1 MVIILLLLHI
11 KISST
16 MRNSTLFLS
25 VILVVTLIAGCKK
38 QEEKAAKKPVRVETE
53 VVTVGGVENGQ
64 TYVGVVEE
72 NEATAVSFTTM
83 GVIKRMYVSEGQVV
97 SRGQLL
103 AEIDASSSSNGV
115 EIARAST
122 NQANDMVKQAEQVY
136 AQAKDA
142 YDRMKILHDNGSL
155 PEIKWVEVETRLR
168 QAETGL
174 NSARSGVASAQAAEK
189 IARKG
194 VADTR
199 LYAPVSGVIG
209 KRQLV
214 VGETALPSQAVVS
227 ILDISTVKVKVSI
240 PEDELNNI
248 GAGTPSY
255 ITVDAINSSFNGGRI
270 EKGVQADV
278 VTHTYDVRINVSNP
292 SRKLL
297 PGMVASVQFLNGSR
311 GESGNVYVPI
321 SAVHKNPGGECF
333 VWTIDANKQA
343 HRTTI
348 AVGSTKGNRIAII
361 SGLRVGERIITNGGQ
376 KLSEGTAVVF

>member
-1 MVIILLLLHI
+1 MRKSILI
-11 KISST
+11 
-16 MRNSTLFLS
+16 LS
-25 VILVVTLIAGCKK
+25 VILVAVLLTGCKK
-38 QEEKAAKKPVRVETE
+38 QAEKATKQSIRVETE
-53 VVTVGGVENGQ
+53 VTTLGGVENGQ
-64 TYVGVVEE
+64 SYVGVVEE
-72 NEATAVSFTTM
+72 SEATAVSFTTM
-83 GVIKRMYVSEGQVV
+83 GVIKRMYVSEGQIV

-115 EIARAST
+115 EIAQAST
-122 NQANDMVKQAEQVY
+122 TQARDMVKQTEDSY

-168 QAETGL
+168 QAETAL
-174 NSARSGVASAQAAEK
+174 NTARSGVASAQAAEK

-240 PEDELNNI
+240 PEDELKNI
-248 GAGTPSY
+248 GTGTPSY
-255 ITVDAINSSFNGGRI
+255 ITVDAINGSFNGGRI
-270 EKGVQADV
+270 EKGVQADM

-292 SRKLL
+292 SHKLL
-297 PGMVASVQFLNGSR
+297 PGMVASVQLLNGSG
-311 GESGNVYVPI
+311 GESSTMMVPVA
-321 SAVHKNPGGECF
+321 AVHKSPNGENF

-343 HRTTI
+343 HRTPVT
-348 AVGSTKGNRIAII
+348 VGSTRGNRRAII
-361 SGLRVGERIITNGGQ
+361 SGLSLGQRIVTNGGQ
-376 KLSEGTAVVF
+376 KLSEGTSVIF

>member
-1 MVIILLLLHI
+1 MRKSILLILFTI
-11 KISST
+11 
-16 MRNSTLFLS
+16 LFLS
-25 VILVVTLIAGCKK
+25 SCGEKK
-38 QEEKAAKKPVRVETE
+38 EQASKAPVRVDTE
-53 VVTVGGVENGQ
+53 IVTIGSGEKGQ
-64 TYVGVVEE
+64 SFVGVVEE
-72 NEATAVSFTTM
+72 SEATAVSFTTM
-83 GVIKRMYVSEGQVV
+83 GVIKRMYVSEGQIV

-122 NQANDMVKQAEQVY
+122 SQANDMVKQAEDTY

-168 QAETGL
+168 QAETAL
-174 NSARSGVASAQAAEK
+174 STARSGVTSAQATER

-227 ILDISTVKVKVSI
+227 ILDISTVKVKVSV
-240 PEDELNNI
+240 PEDELKNI
-248 GAGTPSY
+248 TSGTPSY
-255 ITVDAINSSFNGGRI
+255 ILVEAINGSFNGGRI

-278 VTHTYDVRINVSNP
+278 VTHTYDLRINVANP
-292 SRKLL
+292 NHKLL
-297 PGMVASVQFLNGSR
+297 PGMVASVQFFTHQ
-311 GESGNVYVPI
+311 SGGAGIYLPVSSVQKK
-321 SAVHKNPGGECF
+321 SGGEFF
-333 VWTIDANKQA
+333 VWTVDVNNKA
-343 HRTTI
+343 HRTPVQ
-348 AVGSTKGNRIAII
+348 VGTTSGNRIAIT
-361 SGLRVGERIITNGGQ
+361 SGVSIGERVVTGGYQ
-376 KLSEGTAVVF
+376 KLSEGTKVRF

>member
-1 MVIILLLLHI
+1 M
-11 KISST
+11 KK
-16 MRNSTLFLS
+16 STLILS
-25 VILVVTLIAGCKK
+25 VILVATLFAGCKK
-38 QEEKAAKKPVRVETE
+38 QEEKATKQPIRVETE
-53 VVTVGGVENGQ
+53 VVTIGGSENGQ

-72 NEATAVSFTTM
+72 KEATAVSFTTM

-97 SRGQLL
+97 NRGQLL

-115 EIARAST
+115 EIARASA
-122 NQANDMVKQAEQVY
+122 NQANDMVKQAEQIY

-240 PEDELNNI
+240 PEDELKNI

-255 ITVDAINSSFNGGRI
+255 ITVEAINGTFNGGRI

-278 VTHTYDVRINVSNP
+278 VTHTYDVRINVANQG
-292 SRKLL
+292 RKLL
-297 PGMVASVQFLNGSR
+297 PGMVASVQFMNGS
-311 GESGNVYVPI
+311 SGAAAHVMVPVI
-321 SAVHKNPGGECF
+321 AVHKGPEGEHF

-343 HRTTI
+343 HRTSVT
-348 AVGSTKGNRIAII
+348 VGNTNGNRIAII
-361 SGLRVGERIITNGGQ
+361 SGLRAGERIITNGGQ
-376 KLSEGTAVVF
+376 KLSEGTSVIF

>member
-1 MVIILLLLHI
+1 MDIILLLLHI
-11 KISST
+11 KIGSIMKKSI
-16 MRNSTLFLS
+16 LFLS
-25 VILVVTLIAGCKK
+25 VILLLTLFAGCKK
-38 QEEKAAKKPVRVETE
+38 HDGNTAKQPVRVETE
-53 VVTVGGVENGQ
+53 VVTIGNSENGQ

-83 GVIKRMYVSEGQVV
+83 GVIKQMHVREGQMV

-103 AEIDASSSSNGV
+103 AEIDASSSSSGV
-115 EIARAST
+115 EIAHAST
-122 NQANDMVKQAEQVY
+122 NQANDMVKQAEDTY
-136 AQAKDA
+136 KQAKDA

-168 QAETGL
+168 QAETAL
-174 NSARSGVASAQAAEK
+174 NTARSGVASAQAAEK

-194 VADTR
+194 VSDTR

-240 PEDELNNI
+240 PEDELKNI
-248 GAGTPSY
+248 GSGTPSY
-255 ITVDAINSSFNGGRI
+255 ITVEAINGTFNGGRI

-278 VTHTYDVRINVSNP
+278 VTHTYDVRITVANP
-292 SRKLL
+292 SHKIL
-297 PGMVASVQFLNGSR
+297 PGMVASVQFFNGSN
-311 GESGNVYVPI
+311 GASANVMVPVT
-321 SAVHKNPGGECF
+321 AVHKNPKGEYF

-343 HRTTI
+343 HRTQVT
-348 AVGSTKGNRIAII
+348 VGATNGNRIAVLN
-361 SGLRVGERIITNGGQ
+361 GLRAGERVITSGGQ
-376 KLSEGTAVVF
+376 KLSEGTSVIF